1 MRMTAQ
7 QLLDDMNFWKQ
18 MEEEWLRQIEPV
30 VDLGTSEKQVKAAWN
45 RFSHRQRAAI
55 TRRISA
61 WKPRPEVQDATDS
74 RPESSDVQDCY

>member
-7 QLLDDMNFWKQ
+7 QLLDDKNFWQQ

-30 VDLGTSEKQVKAAWN
+30 VDLGISEKQVRAAWN

-61 WKPRPEVQDATDS
+61 WKPRSEPKDATPD
-74 RPESSDVQDCY
+74 RPESSDKQDCY